1 MHRLEKGG
9 PERRQGGCG
18 RTLGG
23 ASLHRLCRSDCWMG
37 LGFIYVGARPRF
49 VGCFGLCLV
58 LLYRICITLCMMAY
72 FDNNSLVF
80 KYESAKQ

>member
-37 LGFIYVGARPRF
+37 LGFIF
-49 VGCFGLCLV
+49 VGMAPRIREYVTFLMFCLS
-58 LLYRICITLCMMAY
+58 TL
-72 FDNNSLVF
+72 S
-80 KYESAKQ
+80 